1 MKAIMIS
8 IKPKYVADILNGKK
22 TIEIRKTAPN
32 CDLPIDV
39 YIYCTK
45 DKPRAIMT
53 DKGCV
58 VANTLEVG
66 GNSQYKSGYSC
77 SGGVVAKFTLN
88 KVEVIKLPYTKF
100 GCNERVGCEEERTLQ
115 TQTMNEE
122 TLLEKSCLKEIEIY
136 GYLNFKHSPDNVGY
150 AWHISNLEIFDKPK
164 ELNEFYKVGFDKA
177 LKESL
182 KEPPYPLSPHCIQ
195 KEYELTKAPQSYMF
209 IEAN

>member
-1 MKAIMIS
+1 MKAILIS

-45 DKPRAIMT
+45 GKPRAIMT

-88 KVEVIKLPYTKF
+88 KVE
-100 GCNERVGCEEERTLQ
+100 
-115 TQTMNEE
+115 
-122 TLLEKSCLKEIEIY
+122 EIEIVY
-136 GYLNFKHSPDNVGY
+136 SQENEFGGYSESYRTKTLSTNELLNKSQLDYFELSEYLKDYTPFGY
-150 AWHISNLEIFDKPK
+150 AWHISNLVIFDEPK
-164 ELNEFYKVGFDKA
+164 ELSEFTVSKTFMPKT
-177 LKESL
+177 K
-182 KEPPYPLSPHCIQ
+182 PLTFKH
-195 KEYELTKAPQSYMF
+195 KLTKSPQSWGYV
-209 IEAN
+209 EEE